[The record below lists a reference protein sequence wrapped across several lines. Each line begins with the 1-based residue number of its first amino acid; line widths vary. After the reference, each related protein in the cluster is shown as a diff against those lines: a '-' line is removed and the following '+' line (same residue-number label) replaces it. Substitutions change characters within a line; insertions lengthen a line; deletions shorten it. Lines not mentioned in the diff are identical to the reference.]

1 MTDPNSIAE
10 AYIALWND
18 ADDETRR
25 ARLSENWSVNA
36 RYVDPMMSG
45 DGHDGIAAMIAGARA
60 QFPGHGFTLAG
71 TPDGH
76 GDFVRFSWTLA
87 PMDGAPVA
95 AGTDVVRLDATGRI
109 AEVTGF
115 LDGNAA

>member
-1 MTDPNSIAE
+1 MTDPNSTAE
-10 AYIALWND
+10 TYIALWND
-18 ADDETRR
+18 ANDESRR
-25 ARLSENWSVNA
+25 ARLSESWSVDA
-36 RYVDPMMSG
+36 RYADPVMSG
-45 DGHDGIAAMIAGARA
+45 AGHDGIDAMIAGARA
-60 QFPGHGFTLAG
+60 QFPGHGFTLVG

-87 PMDGAPVA
+87 PTNGAPVA

-109 AEVTGF
+109 AEVIGF